1 MRSYEFLV
9 ENDEAKI
16 KQRVIRSLEKKK
28 AEDPIFDKTYK
39 MLVGPAIESRIE
51 NYISAHNDPDI
62 GTEEMAFLIKTIPD
76 LGNTEEIKQFV
87 NEWNKGHSLIKTD
100 ELIPDSG
107 MTSASPL
114 ISVVDEGIAKELFL
128 KLSRQNFSKSDAG
141 PAEAA
146 LAIMSNDITYAKE
159 GGDLV
164 INGKKI
170 EVKGGGKST
179 QSGGGRVY
187 NDRAKID
194 QSIIADVLEGTPY
207 EGKNISVVNASGAP
221 LADDFPKEEFIKA
234 VSQAWFGEVRPNL
247 VKTFGTPEFR
257 VEWNKALFDDYAQAA
272 GHVGILIIGASN
284 YQYIVNGEQLVEV
297 PQTSKGQLF
306 YPKSRQTRDLGIQ
319 VSIG

>member
-1 MRSYEFLV
+1 MRSFEFLI
-9 ENDEAKI
+9 ENDEAKV
-16 KQRVIRSLEKKK
+16 KQRVIRALEKKK

-39 MLVGPAIESRIE
+39 MIVGPAIETRIE
-51 NYISAHNDPDI
+51 NYIGAHKDPDI
-62 GTEEMAFLIKTIPD
+62 GTEEMAFLIRTIPD

-87 NEWNKGHSLIKTD
+87 ERWNKGQSLINIKD
-100 ELIPDSG
+100 LIPDTG
-107 MTSASPL
+107 MTSPAPL

-128 KLSRQNFSKSDAG
+128 ELSRQNFSKSDAG

-159 GGDLV
+159 GGDLI

-170 EVKGGGKST
+170 EVKGGGKSV
-179 QSGGGRVY
+179 QSGGGRIY
-187 NDRAKID
+187 NDRAKINQD
-194 QSIIADVLEGTPY
+194 LIAESLKGTPY

-221 LADDFPKEEFIKA
+221 LPDDFPKDEFIKA
-234 VSQAWFGEVRPNL
+234 VSRGWFGEVRPNL

-257 VEWNKALFDDYAQAA
+257 VEWNKALFDDYAEAA
-272 GHVGILIIGASN
+272 GHEGILIIGSNN
-284 YQYIVNGEQLVEV
+284 YQYIVNGEQLVKV
-297 PQTSKGQLF
+297 PQTSKGALF